1 MAYSSESCMFSREE
15 AKKIKIREAIRFR
28 NYQIVAKHFKE
39 MKQRQKEKK
48 G

>member
-1 MAYSSESCMFSREE
+1 MAYSSESCMLPREE
-15 AKKIKIREAIRFR
+15 AKKLKIRDAIRFR
-28 NYQIVAKHFKE
+28 NYQIVTKHFKE